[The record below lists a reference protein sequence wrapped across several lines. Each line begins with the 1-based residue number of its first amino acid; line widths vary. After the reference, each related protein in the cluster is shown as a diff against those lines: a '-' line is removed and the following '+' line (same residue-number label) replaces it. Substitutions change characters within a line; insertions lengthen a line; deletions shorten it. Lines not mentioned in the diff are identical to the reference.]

1 VVGGGGENH
10 EHPVKVQLLG
20 LRADFGVAGQIVWV
34 TEFGSSSDSQGFG
47 FRREHLCE
55 VSKVMLEGW

>member
-1 VVGGGGENH
+1 M
-10 EHPVKVQLLG
+10 KVQLLG

-55 VSKVMLEGW
+55 VSKVVLEGW